1 MEEKYNNIKS
11 LSSSSSSSQIRW
23 GILRDALL
31 HRRRTPSSQP
41 ADDHDDDDDSLRFCV
56 KRISRKTFHGFNLI
70 PCRLLDGNQYSNC
83 SSKPKPK
90 HDVFVSYTLP
100 SPSLG
105 DPTTPS
111 TLLLR
116 QRVENHIDF
125 DDFDV
130 SHNFHIDNTGLVCH
144 WPSEDVLAHF
154 CLSRADMF
162 RSKRILEL
170 GAGYGFAGLAIA
182 AGTEALEV
190 VISDG
195 NPKVVD
201 YIQHN
206 IHANSEAFADT
217 KVKSLILHWNEELD
231 SNTSN
236 NTFDIIVASDCT
248 FFKEFHGGLANIIK
262 SLLKPSAASQAIFFS
277 PRRGDSL
284 DKFLEKVKEA
294 GLHFTIADNYD
305 EVVWERHQKFLLG
318 DSSLNYEQ
326 DHCYPLMMLCGTF
339 FGEVM
344 VTANY
349 VIVASAMVLH
359 GIAMGGNMYIG
370 SPSVRN
376 KK

>member
-1 MEEKYNNIKS
+1 MEVALSKIKKEKFINIMRTAARYP
-11 LSSSSSSSQIRW
+11 IRKTAIQVNSEFQQTMVTERLIEII
-23 GILRDALL
+23 GMKLL
-31 HRRRTPSSQP
+31 HTLQ
-41 ADDHDDDDDSLRFCV
+41 
-56 KRISRKTFHGFNLI
+56 
-70 PCRLLDGNQYSNC
+70 RLLDQEMTPNLQMLSRC
-83 SSKPKPK
+83 TSSTS
-90 HDVFVSYTLP
+90 SYNINISLCIPSKSESKRPGRLRKVKTVRWELP
-100 SPSLG
+100 MH
-105 DPTTPS
+105 PTTPS

-125 DDFDV
+125 DDFHV
-130 SHNFHIDNTGLVCH
+130 SHKFHIDNTGLVCH
-144 WPSEDVLAHF
+144 WPSEDVLAYF

-201 YIQHN
+201 CILCVSQRELFYFN
-206 IHANSEAFADT
+206 IL
-217 KVKSLILHWNEELD
+217 VVSLILHWNEELD

-248 FFKEFHGGLANIIK
+248 FFKEFHEGLANIIK

-305 EVVWERHQKFLLG
+305 EVIWERHQKFLLVDTG
-318 DSSLNYEQ
+318 MWKNVQ
-326 DHCYPLMMLCGTF
+326 MLSC
-339 FGEVM
+339 
-344 VTANY
+344 
-349 VIVASAMVLH
+349 IVCLLSTTH
-359 GIAMGGNMYIG
+359 Q
-370 SPSVRN
+370 PT
-376 KK
+376 

>member
-1 MEEKYNNIKS
+1 MENDDHNKR
-11 LSSSSSSSQIRW
+11 LSSSSSQLRW

-31 HRRRTPSSQP
+31 RRPHSSQP
-41 ADDHDDDDDSLRFCV
+41 DDVDDEYDDSLRFGA

-70 PCRLLDGNQYSNC
+70 PCRLLDGHRNSN
-83 SSKPKPK
+83 PNPNPN
-90 HDVFVSYTLP
+90 DVFVSYTLP
-100 SPSLG
+100 SRA
-105 DPTTPS
+105 PTTPS

-116 QRVENHIDF
+116 QRAENHIDF
-125 DDFDV
+125 HDFDV
-130 SHNFHIDNTGLVCH
+130 CHKFHIDNTGLLCH
-144 WPSEDVLAHF
+144 WPSEDVLAYF
-154 CLSRADMF
+154 CLSHADMF

-182 AGTEALEV
+182 AGTQALEV

-206 IHANSEAFADT
+206 IHVNSEAFADT
-217 KVKSLILHWNEELD
+217 KVKSLILHWNEVLD

-236 NTFDIIVASDCT
+236 NNFDIIVASDCT
-248 FFKEFHGGLANIIK
+248 FFKEFHEGLANIIK

-284 DKFLEKVKEA
+284 DKFLEKVKET

-326 DHCYPLMMLCGTF
+326 DHCYPLM
-339 FGEVM
+339 VR
-344 VTANY
+344 
-349 VIVASAMVLH
+349 
-359 GIAMGGNMYIG
+359 IAF
-370 SPSVRN
+370 
-376 KK
+376 